1 LIFPEIKTDTGKV
14 NDAQEG
20 VLTTLSFLRGGEAP
34 DPPVDV
40 HVWRPQDFD
49 LITEQ
54 LREP

>member
-1 LIFPEIKTDTGKV
+1 LIFAEIKTDTGKV

-34 DPPVDV
+34 DPRVDV
-40 HVWRPQDFD
+40 QVWRPQDFD